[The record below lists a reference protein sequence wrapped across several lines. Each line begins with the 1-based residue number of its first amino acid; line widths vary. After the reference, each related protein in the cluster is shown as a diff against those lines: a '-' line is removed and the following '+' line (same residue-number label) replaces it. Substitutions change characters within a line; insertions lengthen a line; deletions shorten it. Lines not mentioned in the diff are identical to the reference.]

1 MGSGY
6 QRRIFYLLDFIRIN
20 GGQRGNRTP
29 DTRIFNGVL
38 QNILN
43 NIIKLEFEFRSVLR
57 NVLPRHGRD
66 QKLAYLRQVDYV
78 VFVLLCQSLC
88 P

>member
-1 MGSGY
+1 MVEAWIYVSSQDPGK
-6 QRRIFYLLDFIRIN
+6 DH
-20 GGQRGNRTP
+20 GQRGNRTP

-57 NVLPRHGRD
+57 NVLPRHDRD
-66 QKLAYLRQVDYV
+66 QKLAYLGQVDYV
-78 VFVLLCQSLC
+78 VFVLLCQSSC